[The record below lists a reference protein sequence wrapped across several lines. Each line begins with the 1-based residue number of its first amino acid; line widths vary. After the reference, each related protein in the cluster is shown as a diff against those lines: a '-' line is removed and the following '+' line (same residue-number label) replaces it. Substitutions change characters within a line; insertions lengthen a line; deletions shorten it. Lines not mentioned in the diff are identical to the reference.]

1 MVKFDPM
8 FQPLSLFVGLRY
20 VRSRTRKFF
29 VSFITWASLAGVAVG
44 VAALIVVLSVMNGFE
59 GELRDRLL
67 ALSSHARVVAS
78 VEEEASAEAR
88 DYGWQQALAV
98 LRADARVQG
107 VAPYVEIQALALRTP
122 EMLPVQ
128 LRGIDPALEPDVS
141 AAASAMVEGRLEDLR
156 PGEDRVILGS
166 VVARLLGVVGG
177 DRVTLLVPGLDPSGA
192 PAPRLRELT
201 VSGIFEVGLHDHD
214 GTLALAHIDDVREL
228 TADDAQAFGLHV
240 KLNDPLAAPALNRE
254 LGSRLGRGLGLR
266 DWTQDHANYFRAIRI
281 EKTMMTII
289 LMLIVGVAAFNI
301 VAMLVMVV
309 TDKRTDIAI
318 LRTFGATPRSVL
330 EIFLTQGL
338 VIGWAGVVLGVL
350 LGVLVATHVGSIV
363 PVLEST
369 FGFRIMDPSVY
380 YVTQIPAEV
389 RIENVLLIAVLALV
403 ITAAAT
409 VYPALRAS
417 RVAPAEALRYE

>member
-1 MVKFDPM
+1 VVKFDPM

-240 KLNDPLAAPALNRE
+240 KLNDPMAAPALNRE

-338 VIGWAGVVLGVL
+338 VIGWAGVGLGVL